1 MADRHVFLVVD
12 GAGQAF
18 VATQP
23 AHEVDR
29 QQGIGSVDDQL
40 VGQGIRIGEHQGTG
54 FLFGFGTLADGGGQ
68 LVGLSYLL
76 AGVELEVAVEIVPGA
91 GLGVKH
97 EVHTGGVGRRLVD
110 SGEKSRPQQNHG
122 QAKSERAQRGHR
134 GVAGVAAGGDAD
146 AVWFL
151 PRACPK
157 DLVVGQG
164 GGIEVK
170 RKSVE

>member
-29 QQGIGSVDDQL
+29 QQGIGSVDNQL
-40 VGQGIRIGEHQGTG
+40 VGQGVRIGEHQGAG
-54 FLFGFGTLADGGGQ
+54 FLFGFGTLAHGGGQ
-68 LVGLSYLL
+68 FVRLSYLV
-76 AGVELEVAVEIVPGA
+76 AGVEFEVAVDVVPRA

-97 EVHTGGVGRRLVD
+97 EIHAGRIGCTLVD
-110 SGEKSRPQQNHG
+110 PGEKSRPQQNQR
-122 QAKSERAQRGHR
+122 QAQSERAQRGHR